1 MLNIRSAFKHSG
13 ISLTEF
19 TDVIANDLL
28 YQYILEILDL
38 MTEQAAALRNV
49 QVSDEQITTFLD
61 QVHQAKAAITN
72 KRTEAYREMNQKLLM
87 IQSIMID
94 EQKVENIF
102 NASQK
107 GER

>member
-1 MLNIRSAFKHSG
+1 M
-13 ISLTEF
+13 
-19 TDVIANDLL
+19 
-28 YQYILEILDL
+28 EILDL
-38 MTEQAAALRNV
+38 MTEQAASLRNA

-61 QVHQAKAAITN
+61 QVRNAKSAITN
-72 KRTEAYREMNQKLLM
+72 KKTEAYREMNQKLLM

-102 NASQK
+102 NNSQK